1 MTKEPSPYG
10 TRDAAIFS
18 RGSLNFTC
26 ELLRETDTELASIIE
41 DIIQSPPLPKTE
53 EVPEDTNSPS
63 VKVEPI
69 EPPEATDDALGSDHF
84 RVELRPLQIRAI
96 LEALLL
102 HEQQNQD
109 TQNICQEIMG
119 QALIEDWMNLAY
131 QIIAELP
138 EEPES
143 STVH

>member
-1 MTKEPSPYG
+1 MTKETSSSG

-18 RGSLNFTC
+18 RGSLNFTY
-26 ELLRETDTELASIIE
+26 ELLRETNAELASIIE
-41 DIIQSPPLPKTE
+41 NIIQSSPLPTLDTAPNKSTE
-53 EVPEDTNSPS
+53 NGTPEDFSKKKN
-63 VKVEPI
+63 E
-69 EPPEATDDALGSDHF
+69 ALGSDHF
-84 RVELRPLQIRAI
+84 RIELRPLQIRAI